1 MEIEDGSAQ
10 LILQLEPIQ
19 SHMFLAHSLHAKDD
33 HAPLSTADL
42 TARRK
47 VIFFLTLQLTAL
59 DHSRLR
65 RWHGLIIELNPHQLV
80 LEKLIHQRTTAVVAN
95 AWQQKS
101 RRAND
106 GELGR
111 GDGLAHA
118 VDGDALDE
126 AGVVRLEVLDD
137 EQGAVG
143 LVLYADALQGAAN
156 DPFVPW
162 DPKKLK

>member
-1 MEIEDGSAQ
+1 LELEDGSAQ
-10 LILQLEPIQ
+10 LILQLEPVQ
-19 SHMFLAHSLHAKDD
+19 SHMFLTHSLHAKDD
-33 HAPLSTADL
+33 HALPTADL

-47 VIFFLTLQLTAL
+47 VILTLNLTAL

-65 RWHGLIIELNPHQLV
+65 RWHGLIIELNPYQLV
-80 LEKLIHQRTTAVVAN
+80 LEKLIDQRTAVVAN
-95 AWQQKS
+95 AWQQKA
-101 RRAND
+101 RRADD
-106 GELGR
+106 GQLGR

-143 LVLYADALQGAAN
+143 LVLYADALQRQ
-156 DPFVPW
+156 P
-162 DPKKLK
+162 